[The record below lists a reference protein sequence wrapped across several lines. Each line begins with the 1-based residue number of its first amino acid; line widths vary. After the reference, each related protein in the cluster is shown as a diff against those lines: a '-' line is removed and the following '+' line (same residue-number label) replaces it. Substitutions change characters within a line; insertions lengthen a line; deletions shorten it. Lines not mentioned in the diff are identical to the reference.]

1 LVSNCNSGEF
11 FTNPGANPRHNVVGL
26 QLHQDDFF
34 GREKPPMSTEKT
46 NESAIE
52 ADNPIPLRQNVQE
65 AIRRY
70 LEDMGQSQ
78 PECLYRTLMA
88 EVEPPLIEEVLRY
101 TQGNQ
106 SKTARILGMTRN
118 TLRTKLHRYDIVVSN
133 GKY

>member
-1 LVSNCNSGEF
+1 
-11 FTNPGANPRHNVVGL
+11 
-26 QLHQDDFF
+26 
-34 GREKPPMSTEKT
+34 MSTEKT
-46 NESAIE
+46 NESAKE

>member
-1 LVSNCNSGEF
+1 M
-11 FTNPGANPRHNVVGL
+11 
-26 QLHQDDFF
+26 
-34 GREKPPMSTEKT
+34 KK
-46 NESAIE
+46 SASE
-52 ADNPIPLRQNVQE
+52 ADIPIPLRQNVQE

-78 PECLYRTLMA
+78 PECLYRVLMA

-106 SKTARILGMTRN
+106 SRTAKILGMTRN
-118 TLRTKLHRYDIVVSN
+118 TLRAKLDRYDIPVTN